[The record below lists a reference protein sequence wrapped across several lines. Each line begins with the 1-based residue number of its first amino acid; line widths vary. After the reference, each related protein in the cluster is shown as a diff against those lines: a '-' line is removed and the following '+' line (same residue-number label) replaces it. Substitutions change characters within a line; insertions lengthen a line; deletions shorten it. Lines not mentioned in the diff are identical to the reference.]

1 LNYSKGEFVLH
12 TGTAN
17 LPLHSGKA
25 PAWLIQRMVK
35 LAREIISLMVYEFG
49 TRETLKRLSDPYWFQ
64 AFGCV
69 LGFDWHSSGI
79 TTTVCGAMKEGLR
92 GLQPE
97 LKLVVAGGKGAA
109 SRRTPDDIRQSAE
122 AISLVSDAEAL
133 VYASKMSAK
142 VDNTAVQDGYQLYH
156 HTFVFNQE
164 GDWAVIQQGM
174 NGANGWA
181 RRYHWFSPTLP
192 SFVRDPHTAVCADQR
207 GDILLNMVAGE
218 AESNRQAVAH
228 LVNEKPE
235 KVEREAKN
243 IVECN
248 LSRRH
253 PVTLEDLNPR
263 YFHKILLKTYERQPV
278 NFQTLLEIEGV
289 GPKTIRA
296 LALIAELLYGAP
308 ISTRDPARYSFAHGG
323 KDGHPYPVDR
333 PNYDRSI
340 DVMKRAVQQSRLG
353 NQEIANALKRLQ
365 RFYDF

>member
-1 LNYSKGEFVLH
+1 MR
-12 TGTAN
+12 TGVAN

-25 PAWLIQRMVK
+25 PAWLFQRMVK

-49 TRETLKRLSDPYWFQ
+49 TRETLKKLSDPNWFQ

-69 LGFDWHSSGI
+69 LGFDWHSSGV

-92 GLQPE
+92 ELQSE

-122 AISLVSDAEAL
+122 IISLVSDAEVL
-133 VYASKMSAK
+133 VYNSKMSAK
-142 VDNTAVQDGYQLYH
+142 IDNTAVQDGYQLYH

-174 NGANGWA
+174 NDTNGWA
-181 RRYHWFSPTLP
+181 RRYHWFSPILK
-192 SFVRDPHTAVCADQR
+192 SFVHEPHAAICADHR
-207 GDILLNMVAGE
+207 GNILLNMVAGE
-218 AESNRQAVAH
+218 AESNRQAVTY
-228 LVNEKPE
+228 LSKEKPE
-235 KVEREAKN
+235 KVEAEAKN
-243 IVECN
+243 IIECN

-253 PVTLEDLNPR
+253 PVTIEDLNPR
-263 YFHKILLKTYERQPV
+263 YFHKILLKTYERQP
-278 NFQTLLEIEGV
+278 NDFQKLLEIEGV
-289 GPKTIRA
+289 GPKTLRA

-323 KDGHPYPVDR
+323 KDGYPYPVDR

-340 DVMKRAVQQSRLG
+340 EIIKRAVEQSRLG
-353 NQEIANALKRLQ
+353 KQEITHALKRLQ
-365 RFYDF
+365 RFYQI

>member
-1 LNYSKGEFVLH
+1 MR
-12 TGTAN
+12 TGVAN

-25 PAWLIQRMVK
+25 PAWLFQRMVK

-49 TRETLKRLSDPYWFQ
+49 TRETLKKLSDPYWFQ

-69 LGFDWHSSGI
+69 LGFDWHSSGV

-92 GLQPE
+92 ELQSE

-122 AISLVSDAEAL
+122 IISLVSDAEVL
-133 VYASKMSAK
+133 VYNSKMSAK
-142 VDNTAVQDGYQLYH
+142 IDNTAVQDGYQLYH

-174 NGANGWA
+174 NDTNGWA
-181 RRYHWFSPTLP
+181 RRYHWFSPILK
-192 SFVRDPHTAVCADQR
+192 SFVHEPHAAICADHR
-207 GDILLNMVAGE
+207 GNILLNMVASE
-218 AESNRQAVAH
+218 AESNRQAVTY
-228 LVNEKPE
+228 LSKEKPE
-235 KVEREAKN
+235 KVEAEAKN
-243 IVECN
+243 IIECN

-253 PVTLEDLNPR
+253 PVTIEDLNPR
-263 YFHKILLKTYERQPV
+263 YFHKILLKTYERQP
-278 NFQTLLEIEGV
+278 NDFQKLLEIEGV
-289 GPKTIRA
+289 GPKTLRA

-323 KDGHPYPVDR
+323 KDGYPYPVDR

-340 DVMKRAVQQSRLG
+340 EIIKRAVEQSRLG
-353 NQEIANALKRLQ
+353 KQEITHALKRLQ
-365 RFYDF
+365 RFYQI